1 MQSPR
6 VPCPHKDHVY
16 QDTPV
21 MLPSFLLGTSDRQLI
36 QKDRTEGAREP
47 KNEKV
52 QKMSAFL
59 LLTFGMLL

>member
-1 MQSPR
+1 
-6 VPCPHKDHVY
+6 
-16 QDTPV
+16 